1 MTLPIDRV
9 RAEFPALAATDQGR
23 ARLYLDNPAGTQ
35 VPKRVAEAVANCL
48 LESNANLGGHFAT
61 TLAAGRVVDGA
72 HQAMADF
79 LGARS
84 AREIIIGP
92 NMTTLT
98 FHLSRAIARD
108 WRQGDEIIVTRMDHE
123 GNVSPWLAIA
133 EDKGLKVK
141 FLPFDKE
148 SWQIE
153 PRDLE
158 PLLSDRTRLLCLNYA
173 SNLTGSINDVKA
185 LTALAHKAG
194 ALVYVDAV
202 QFAPHRLV
210 DVQAL
215 GCDFLA
221 CSAYKFFGPH
231 MGIVWGR
238 EDILEGLT
246 AYKCRCSDNDLPQRF
261 ETGTPQIELLA
272 GLTATVDYFDWL
284 GGELGASGTRRQRI
298 AAAYQASVD
307 HEEPLANRLIAGL
320 QEIEGIAIAGIT
332 NPNRANQRVPTVSFR
347 HDRVAPVTIAKS
359 LAAANIFVWDGHN
372 YAYELVQH
380 LGIPVGEG
388 VVRIGMAHYN
398 TAAEVDAALAAVKAA
413 IHAQK

>member
-1 MTLPIDRV
+1 MSFPIDRV
-9 RAEFPALAATDQGR
+9 RAQFPALAMTDGGKAR
-23 ARLYLDNPAGTQ
+23 AYLDNPAGTQ
-35 VPKRVAEAVANCL
+35 VPKRVADAVSKCL
-48 LESNANLGGHFAT
+48 LETNANLGGHFAT
-61 TLAAGRVVDGA
+61 TLAAGAVVEAA

-98 FHLSRAIARD
+98 FHLSRSICRD
-108 WRQGDEIIVTRMDHE
+108 FKPGDEIIVTRMDHE
-123 GNVSPWLAIA
+123 GNVSPWLTIA

-148 SWQIE
+148 TWQIE
-153 PRDLE
+153 AKDLQA
-158 PLLSDRTRLLCLNYA
+158 LLTDRTKLLCLNYA

-185 LTALAHKAG
+185 LTEIAHKAG

-202 QFAPHRLV
+202 QFTPHRLV

-231 MGIVWGR
+231 LGIVWGR
-238 EDILEGLT
+238 EEILEGLI

-284 GGELGASGTRRQRI
+284 GGEIGSTGSRRQRI
-298 AAAYQASVD
+298 AAAYQASID
-307 HEEPLANRLIAGL
+307 HEEPLANQLIAGL
-320 QEIEGIAIAGIT
+320 QEIDGITIAGIT
-332 NPNRANQRVPTVSFR
+332 NPNRANHRVPTVSFR
-347 HDRVAPVTIAKS
+347 HKSVAPVAISTALAK
-359 LAAANIFVWDGHN
+359 ANIFVWDGHN
-372 YAYELVQH
+372 YAYELVRH
-380 LGIPVGEG
+380 LGIPEAEG

-398 TAAEVDAALAAVKAA
+398 TAAEVTAAIAAVKAA
-413 IHAQK
+413 IGAGR

>member
-1 MTLPIDRV
+1 MSFPIDRV
-9 RAEFPALAATDQGR
+9 RAQFPALAMTDAGAAR
-23 ARLYLDNPAGTQ
+23 AYLDNPAGTQ
-35 VPKRVAEAVANCL
+35 VPSRVAAAVAKCL
-48 LESNANLGGHFAT
+48 LETNANLGGYFT
-61 TLAAGRVVDGA
+61 TTQAAGAVVEGA

-98 FHLSRAIARD
+98 FHLSRSICRD
-108 WRQGDEIIVTRMDHE
+108 FKPGDEIIVTRMDHE
-123 GNVSPWLAIA
+123 GNVSPWLTIA

-148 SWQIE
+148 TWQIE
-153 PRDLE
+153 GKDLQA
-158 PLLSDRTRLLCLNYA
+158 LLTDRTKLLCLNYA

-185 LTALAHKAG
+185 LTEIAHRAG
-194 ALVYVDAV
+194 ALVFVDAV
-202 QFAPHRLV
+202 QFTPHRLV

-231 MGIVWGR
+231 LGIVWGR
-238 EDILEGLT
+238 EEILQDLI

-284 GGELGASGTRRQRI
+284 GGEVGNTGSRRQRI
-298 AAAYQASVD
+298 GAAYQASID
-307 HEEPLANRLIAGL
+307 HEEPLANQLIMGL
-320 QEIEGIAIAGIT
+320 QEIDGITIAGIT
-332 NPNRANQRVPTVSFR
+332 NPNRAHHRVPTVSFR
-347 HDRVAPVTIAKS
+347 HRSVAPVIISQA
-359 LAAANIFVWDGHN
+359 LARANIFVWDGHN
-372 YAYELVQH
+372 YAFELVRH
-380 LGIPVGEG
+380 LGIPETEG
-388 VVRIGMAHYN
+388 VVRIGMTHYN
-398 TAAEVDAALAAVKAA
+398 SAAEVTAAIAAVKAA
-413 IHAQK
+413 IGSGR

>member
-1 MTLPIDRV
+1 MTFPIERV
-9 RAEFPALAATDQGR
+9 RAEFPALAMTDRGR
-23 ARLYLDNPAGTQ
+23 PRLYLDNPAGTQ
-35 VPKRVAEAVANCL
+35 VPRRVADAVSQCL
-48 LESNANLGGHFAT
+48 LETNANLGGHFAT
-61 TLAAGRVVDGA
+61 TLAAGQVVAAA

-84 AREIIIGP
+84 SREIVIGP

-108 WRQGDEIIVTRMDHE
+108 WKAGDEIIVTRMDHE

-133 EDKGLKVK
+133 EDKGLKIK

-153 PRDLE
+153 TRDLE
-158 PLLSDRTRLLCLNYA
+158 PLLSERTRLVALNYA

-215 GCDFLA
+215 ECDFLA

-238 EDILEGLT
+238 EEILQGLQ

-272 GLTATVDYFDWL
+272 GLTATVDYFEWL
-284 GGELGASGTRRQRI
+284 GGEVGAGGSRRQRI

-320 QEIEGIAIAGIT
+320 LEIDGIRIAGIT
-332 NPNRANQRVPTVSFR
+332 NANRANHRVPTVSFR
-347 HDRVAPVTIAKS
+347 HDRVAPVTIARA
-359 LAAANIFVWDGHN
+359 LAEANIFVWDGHN

-380 LGIPVGEG
+380 LGIPVDEG
-388 VVRIGMAHYN
+388 VLRIGMAHYN
-398 TAAEVDAALAAVKAA
+398 TAAEVDQVIAAVKATIGA
-413 IHAQK
+413 HG